1 MFFFLGAVRRRKL
14 ALLFSRVFPL
24 GRRFY
29 PVRPFVGRGKGNVF
43 QSGVQ
48 RQEQNHRY
56 FAPRFFALLEVAR
69 PGSFSVASD
78 FRTE

>member
-1 MFFFLGAVRRRKL
+1 MFFFLGAVGRGTL
-14 ALLFSRVFPL
+14 VLLSRRVFPL

-29 PVRPFVGRGKGNVF
+29 PVRPLVGRGKGNVF
-43 QSGVQ
+43 QSGLQ
-48 RQEQNHRY
+48 RQEQNHRS
-56 FAPRFFALLEVAR
+56 FTPRFFALLGVAR